1 MSENTP
7 TKPPRQDA
15 TQIRVISPLSAIE
28 IVAALE
34 AAARRGKM
42 AGFHRLAGTTPVQ
55 GVICT
60 VSDFGAPFE
69 SVLET
74 KAAAAPSGGVGESG
88 TELSF
93 SLRLKTKLAW
103 VFGIVLV
110 ASVWPGVWLTDSM
123 LRTYFTGYDFRTW
136 MWYLPL
142 TAPFVPLA
150 LFTAIARSKASAQIE
165 AAEIIERIRTIVGG
179 RVAGGSSA
187 ESGKGVA

>member
-1 MSENTP
+1 MPENSKPTTP
-7 TKPPRQDA
+7 LQDP
-15 TQIRVISPLSAIE
+15 TQIRVQSPLSAIE

-42 AGFHRLAGTTPVQ
+42 AGFQRIPGTTPVQ

-60 VSDFGAPFE
+60 ISDFGTPFE

-74 KAAAAPSGGVGESG
+74 TAAASSGGRGG

-93 SLRLKTKLAW
+93 SLRMQTKLIW

-110 ASVWPGVWLTDSM
+110 ATVWPGVWLTDSM
-123 LRTYFTGYDFRTW
+123 LRTYFSGYDFRTW

-150 LFTAIARSKASAQIE
+150 LLTAIARSKASAQIE
-165 AAEIIERIRTIVGG
+165 ALAIIERIRAVVGA
-179 RVAGGSSA
+179 RADKAGDAGS
-187 ESGKGVA
+187 GGGVA